1 MNPKKFKDI
10 VLETSEELD
19 FDKQLVSEVLDFY
32 WASVRKSIG
41 NITHPRINI
50 DGLGIFRIKPTIL
63 EKVILKYNIT
73 MGGFKSPNFQAYPR
87 YQALKQ
93 RSETLEKAKEVLR
106 SEYDR
111 LQEIK
116 KQKNENISRGMEG
129 EG

>member
-129 EG
+129 KG

>member
-41 NITHPRINI
+41 NITYPRINI

-73 MGGFKSPNFQAYPR
+73 MGGFKSPNFQAYPS
-87 YQALKQ
+87 YH
-93 RSETLEKAKEVLR
+93 
-106 SEYDR
+106 
-111 LQEIK
+111 
-116 KQKNENISRGMEG
+116 
-129 EG
+129 